1 MSSLNAMVYK
11 DLYNKIKTG
20 YYKEGDL
27 LPTEVEMESI
37 YGISRAPIRQ
47 ALGKLVNE
55 GLVKRQAGKGT
66 FVSFINNLAYS
77 EMNGFGQ
84 EFLEKGNKLE
94 CKTLLIKSK
103 KLPADIAGKLDIDVV
118 KAAYLE
124 RVRLYKSQP
133 IQFLRH
139 YVFCLSPD
147 KLKQEGDF
155 HSLLEV
161 YDKHS
166 IDITGAKEVI
176 EAIGADAAVAEALCV
191 EQGTPL
197 LHIERTTYYDQERI
211 AEYLDFYILTAKWKY
226 RMSYGQIE

>member
-11 DLYNKIKTG
+11 YLYNKIKTG

-27 LPTEVEMESI
+27 LPTEVEMEKI
-37 YGISRAPIRQ
+37 YNISRAPIRQ

-84 EFLEKGNKLE
+84 EFLEKGNKIE
-94 CKTLLIKSK
+94 CKTLLVKAK
-103 KLPADIAGKLDIDVV
+103 KLPSEIANKLDIAAA
-118 KAAYLE
+118 KASYLE

-133 IQFLRH
+133 IQLLRH
-139 YVFCLSPD
+139 YVFCLTLD

-161 YDKHS
+161 YDKHGVN
-166 IDITGAKEVI
+166 ITGAKEVI
-176 EAIGADAAVAEALCV
+176 ESIGADDSVAEALCV
-191 EQGTPL
+191 EVGTPV
-197 LHIERTTYYDQERI
+197 LHIERTTYYDEEQI